1 MDFSLCNEEYW
12 RKKQKELAPE
22 YLAELFAEADRIL
35 EEPEL
40 SVTFKTVP
48 PLTGNPHDYVS
59 LSRYDWPNPDT
70 PDGLPWIK
78 RDGVTNP
85 DYAKYDFFPLV
96 RMCYNTGILT
106 AAARLSG
113 KTVYAEKAGKFLKC
127 WFLQP
132 ETAMTPHLNFA
143 QFVPGRPE
151 GSSWGLIDANM
162 FCELLEAAA
171 ALPFSSEWTPAD
183 RDALQQW
190 FTRYFLWYVG
200 NPLPVKEEKAHT
212 NHATWYDA
220 QFVAIAMFLEQ
231 PDLARRQI
239 REKSISRLSVQL
251 LNNGLQPFEVART
264 LSLSYSVFNLEAWS
278 KLAAYARKL
287 GMELWQLPSD
297 DQATLEQAFHHLL
310 PFLTGEKEWEFLQIN
325 PPPHRPARLFTLVND
340 FLEPVPGPF
349 RELLACVSPAS

>member
-12 RKKQKELAPE
+12 QRKRNGLSPE

-48 PLTGNPHDYVS
+48 PLSGNPHDYVS

-127 WFLQP
+127 WFLHP

-151 GSSWGLIDANM
+151 GSSWGLIDSNM

-171 ALPFSSEWTPAD
+171 ALPFSAEWTPAD
-183 RDALQQW
+183 RDALKHW
-190 FTRYFLWYVG
+190 FTDYFFWYIS
-200 NPLPVKEEKAHT
+200 NPLPIKEEKVFS

-231 PDLARRQI
+231 PDLARRHL
-239 REKSISRLSVQL
+239 REKTIPRLSIQFL
-251 LNNGLQPFEVART
+251 YNGLQPFEITRT
-264 LSLSYSVFNLEAWS
+264 LSLSYSVFNLEGWS

-287 GMELWQLPSD
+287 GMELWQLPNEE
-297 DQATLEQAFHHLL
+297 QATLEQAFHLLL
-310 PFLTGEKEWEFLQIN
+310 PCLTGKAQWDFLQIKPVPLS
-325 PPPHRPARLFTLVND
+325 PPRLFSMVND
-340 FLEPVPGPF
+340 FLEPVAGPF
-349 RELLACVSPAS
+349 RELLACVAPAN